1 MGPVR
6 PARAVSAA
14 PRFRTI
20 AILLRMAFSHPPSR
34 PAVLI
39 VEDEPLLMMEA
50 VDVVE
55 DAGFAALEAASARE
69 AIAILEARRDIVV
82 VFTDINLAGSIDGLQ
97 LARIV
102 RERWPPIKLLVSSG
116 RILAREEDLPAASLF
131 LPKPYRAEQVHAM
144 LRRLTDI
151 VC

>member
-1 MGPVR
+1 
-6 PARAVSAA
+6 
-14 PRFRTI
+14 
-20 AILLRMAFSHPPSR
+20 MASSR
-34 PAVLI
+34 SPKPPAVLI

-55 DAGFAALEAASARE
+55 DAGFEALEASSART
-69 AIAILEARRDIVV
+69 AIAILEAREDIVV

-116 RILAREEDLPAASLF
+116 RIVARDADMPAAALF

-151 VC
+151 VA